1 MNIPKEYQGRYFYH
15 FTHTDNIES
24 IVRNG
29 LLSTNLKNRKGIAHH
44 NIANSDIQARRSKM
58 VVDAGPG
65 GVVHDYAPFY
75 FTSKSPML
83 LSLLYRKNIDQQ
95 FIVFMAISI
104 DKIKNSNVV
113 FTDASANTAIPP
125 HFYDDPNDLD
135 KLHWN
140 LIDSNRVAHLQD
152 DDRHFKMAEVLIY
165 ERVPIEWVDSYIVWD
180 IESKKIIEKSYID
193 VGLQVPNIYYEPFQ
207 SNKYFYFTK
216 FCFAGREKESLV
228 TGPRVLYEK
237 YHDALKQIEKNR
249 SNGSWKYAKFTD
261 IDNSLDV
268 LKDNF
273 SILPELHGIENLE
286 TDNTV
291 HSQTVSDHT
300 LSVVDNVHISS
311 FYNCL
316 GEHDKKVV
324 KLAAYLH
331 DIGKGPKTKW
341 ENEIQRAYP
350 DHPADAIQMLI
361 RILSEEFKTLT
372 SEEIRDICTL
382 VVYHDLLGDILEK
395 GRNKEELV
403 RLNLEKRMLIM
414 LAVLSEADIRSINKT
429 WCFNYLNDVK
439 LLLNEM
445 MR

>member
-29 LLSTNLKNRKGIAHH
+29 LLSTNLKNRKGIVHH
-44 NIANSDIQARRSKM
+44 NIANPDIQARRSKM
-58 VVDAGPG
+58 IVDAGPG

-104 DKIKNSNVV
+104 DKIMNSNVV

-140 LIDSNRVAHLQD
+140 LIDSNSVAHLQD
-152 DDRHFKMAEVLIY
+152 DDRHFKMAEVLIC
-165 ERVPIEWVDSYIVWD
+165 ERVPIEWVDSYIVWN

-193 VGLQVPNIYYEPFQ
+193 AGLQAPNISYEPFQ

-216 FCFAGREKESLV
+216 FCFAGRKNESLV
-228 TGPRVLYEK
+228 TGPRALYER

-249 SNGSWKYAKFTD
+249 ANGSWKYAKFTD

-268 LKDNF
+268 LKDDF

-300 LSVVDNVHISS
+300 LLVVDNVHISS

-341 ENEIQRAYP
+341 ANEIQRAYP
-350 DHPADAIQMLI
+350 DHPADAIPMLI

>member
-15 FTHTDNIES
+15 FTHTDNIDS

-29 LLSTNLKNRKGIAHH
+29 LLSTNLKNRNGIGHH
-44 NIANSDIQARRSKM
+44 NIANPNIQERRSEM
-58 VVDAGPG
+58 IVEAGPG
-65 GVVHDYAPFY
+65 GVVHDYVPFY
-75 FTSKSPML
+75 FTSKNPML
-83 LSLLYRKNIDQQ
+83 LSLLYSKNIDQQ

-104 DKIKNSNVV
+104 DKIMNSNVV

-140 LIDSNRVAHLQD
+140 LIDSNSVAHLQN

-165 ERVPIEWVDSYIVWD
+165 ERVPIEWVDSYIVWNK
-180 IESKKIIEKSYID
+180 ESKKIIEKRYTD
-193 VGLQVPNIYYEPFQ
+193 VGQQAPNISYEPFQ

-216 FCFAGREKESLV
+216 FCFADRKNESLV
-228 TGPRVLYEK
+228 TGPRVLYAE
-237 YHDALKQIEKNR
+237 YRNALEQIEKNR
-249 SNGSWKYAKFTD
+249 ANGSWKNAKFTD
-261 IDNSLDV
+261 IDNSLNV
-268 LKDNF
+268 LKNNF
-273 SILPELHGIENLE
+273 SILPELHGIENLK

-311 FYNCL
+311 FYNCVVD
-316 GEHDKKVV
+316 HDKKVV

-331 DIGKGPKTKW
+331 DIGKGPKAKW
-341 ENEIQRAYP
+341 KNEIQRAYP
-350 DHPADAIQMLI
+350 DHPADAISMLI

-382 VVYHDLLGDILEK
+382 VVYHDLLGDILAN
-395 GRNKEELV
+395 GRNKAELIS
-403 RLNLEKRMLIM
+403 LNLENRMLTM
-414 LAVLSEADIRSINKT
+414 LTVLSEADIRSINPT
-429 WCFNYLNDVK
+429 WCFNYLHGVR